1 MKTINA
7 FLLPFLSLF
16 WVLFFLGCST
26 TPEPG
31 IPQDNNPENPTVE
44 TRKMTLGQ
52 LLLKQSKELK
62 KENDLLKERLA
73 IIEENQTADRDKYEK
88 KLNQLNR
95 TIILLEKNI
104 ELVKNSTQKSL
115 ASTKNNTQ
123 KTTTVPTT
131 NPTLKNTSSEPK
143 QILESPTPV
152 KTKPVTSKKSQNTST
167 QTGLIKEIKTPKE
180 SKAIESITLV
190 PAIEHSKT
198 DSNKQSKKKSKSKS
212 NSQSVKKQKKSQ
224 PIAIDNWFDSDL
236 TPPKAPIVLSIQPGA
251 KRHYNSAFKIYSQK
265 SYHNAINAFEQ
276 FLSRFPN
283 DQDAD
288 NSQFWIGQCY
298 YRSGNYVQAEVA
310 FRKVLR
316 NYPHG
321 ETQKG
326 FKSPDA
332 ILMLGRLYGKNN
344 KPIKARKYYEYV
356 VKFFPNSQSAN
367 KARIEL
373 QSMTA
378 FQ

>member
-1 MKTINA
+1 MKTINT
-7 FLLPFLSLF
+7 FLVPSLSLF
-16 WVLFFLGCST
+16 LFLFFFGCST
-26 TPEPG
+26 TPEPS
-31 IPQDNNPENPTVE
+31 IPQNGNLEGT
-44 TRKMTLGQ
+44 TTTTKKMTLGQ

-62 KENDLLKERLA
+62 KENDLLKERLS
-73 IIEENQTADRDKYEK
+73 IIEENQTADRHNYEK

-104 ELVKNSTQKSL
+104 ELIKNLPQKPIH
-115 ASTKNNTQ
+115 STKNNAQ
-123 KTTTVPTT
+123 KTITIPKA
-131 NPTLKNTSSEPK
+131 NQAFKNTSSEPIE
-143 QILESPTPV
+143 ILAPPTLDN
-152 KTKPVTSKKSQNTST
+152 TKPESSKKNQNTTT
-167 QTGLIKEIKTPKE
+167 QTGLVKEIKTPEE

-190 PAIEHSKT
+190 PAIKSSKT
-198 DSNKQSKKKSKSKS
+198 DSNKQNNNKSETKSKTLK
-212 NSQSVKKQKKSQ
+212 VKKTAKPL
-224 PIAIDNWFDSDL
+224 PIKIDNWFDSDL
-236 TPPKAPIVLSIQPGA
+236 TPPQTPIILSIQPGA
-251 KRHYNSAFKIYSQK
+251 KRHYNAAFKIYSQK
-265 SYHNAINAFEQ
+265 SYPNAINAFEK
-276 FLSRFPN
+276 FLTRFPN

-298 YRSGNYVQAEVA
+298 YRSGNYVQAEMA

-316 NYPHG
+316 NYQHG

-344 KPIKARKYYEYV
+344 KPIKSSKYYEYV